1 MAEFSKLLEA
11 TTKLTD
17 AEMASVLIICK
28 EDKFFIALYP
38 KFSDRVLGVIKY
50 LHQTNN

>member
-1 MAEFSKLLEA
+1 MAEFVDIVKA
-11 TTKLTD
+11 TMKLTD

-28 EDKFFIALYP
+28 EDKFFISLYP
-38 KFSDRVLGVIKY
+38 RFSDRVIGVIQY